1 MLALR
6 NRRGM
11 ALIFV
16 LWMLV
21 LLGLAIGELV
31 ARARAESRTVETLR
45 ARAVARYAAESGV
58 LTTTTALQTLLDS
71 ASDPED
77 FAPHARHLD
86 TLGRQPASLVG
97 DNAQFAVAVVDLNTR
112 LDLARS
118 DPAALQL
125 LFAQFVPASRA
136 DEITAALRDDPVTR
150 FSELARVPGAD
161 DAFALAVAPYVTVS
175 SDGLI
180 DVNAAPEAVLAAL
193 PGIGPA
199 KARAI
204 IARRD
209 GGEVLASA
217 DEFRP
222 PPGAGRAAADSEG
235 TALTVAP
242 TRIMLVSR
250 GWQRGT
256 PLTHEIQAVY
266 VVLAGTLTLQ
276 SWEERDR

>member
-1 MLALR
+1 
-6 NRRGM
+6 M

-77 FAPHARHLD
+77 FAPHALHLD
-86 TLGRQPASLVG
+86 TLGRQPTSLAG

-256 PLTHEIQAVY
+256 PTTHEIQAVY

>member
-1 MLALR
+1 MVALR

-77 FAPHARHLD
+77 FAPRARHLD
-86 TLGRQPASLVG
+86 TLGRQPASLAG

-222 PPGAGRAAADSEG
+222 PPGAGAAAADSEG

>member
-1 MLALR
+1 MVALR

-86 TLGRQPASLVG
+86 TLGRQPASLAG

-136 DEITAALRDDPVTR
+136 DEITAALRDDAVTR

-222 PPGAGRAAADSEG
+222 PPGGGGAAADSEG

>member
-1 MLALR
+1 MVALR

-86 TLGRQPASLVG
+86 TLGRQPASLAG

-222 PPGAGRAAADSEG
+222 PPGGGGAAADSEG

>member
-1 MLALR
+1 M
-6 NRRGM
+6 
-11 ALIFV
+11 
-16 LWMLV
+16 
-21 LLGLAIGELV
+21 
-31 ARARAESRTVETLR
+31 
-45 ARAVARYAAESGV
+45 
-58 LTTTTALQTLLDS
+58 
-71 ASDPED
+71 
-77 FAPHARHLD
+77 
-86 TLGRQPASLVG
+86 
-97 DNAQFAVAVVDLNTR
+97 
-112 LDLARS
+112 
-118 DPAALQL
+118 
-125 LFAQFVPASRA
+125 
-136 DEITAALRDDPVTR
+136 
-150 FSELARVPGAD
+150 ARVPGAD

-222 PPGAGRAAADSEG
+222 PPGAGSAAADSEG

-250 GWQRGT
+250 GWQRGA